1 MTEVVRE
8 FLIRY
13 GMLDP
18 NLDIRVL
25 ADRMKQEMDKSAQAS
40 SCGFQFLQVLRVV
53 PFSVKFLDV
62 ADRAH

>member
-25 ADRMKQEMDKSAQAS
+25 ADQMKQEMEVSTA
-40 SCGFQFLQVLRVV
+40 LIR
-53 PFSVKFLDV
+53 
-62 ADRAH
+62 